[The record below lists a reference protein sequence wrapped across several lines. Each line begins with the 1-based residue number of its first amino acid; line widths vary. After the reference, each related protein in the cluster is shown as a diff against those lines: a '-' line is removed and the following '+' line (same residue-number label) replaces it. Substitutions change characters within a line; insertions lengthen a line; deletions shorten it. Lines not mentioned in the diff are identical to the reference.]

1 MSTFEGTS
9 PIFRSALRAAM
20 ETMQF
25 QIAQMGKAETKFFFI
40 SMVRYTNIYDIFVL
54 KENYLLI
61 IKVFFLFI
69 T

>member
-25 QIAQMGKAETKFFFI
+25 QIAEMGKAETKFFLFQW
-40 SMVRYTNIYDIFVL
+40 SDIQIFMT
-54 KENYLLI
+54 YL
-61 IKVFFLFI
+61 F
-69 T
+69 